1 MWEGEE
7 YSEIF
12 KKKYSIQFRELHTK
26 LSSTFFL
33 QVICFDFL
41 FYRLPDTEEEQIELY
56 KKVTGFPQICGQGL
70 EYKICA
76 LVFLRA
82 KNKGYKF
89 KLASNVK
96 GHGRFDDVYIE
107 YLDDNSRKKHIFV
120 QLKRK
125 RNPLITTNQLLVERR
140 EFSLRKYYKSYI
152 KIEEKFNCSDE
163 GVKLEGSIDE
173 SLFIIHTKAKV
184 EKNLQSNKV
193 TDIGE
198 AEFLMTGGTVLQFNE
213 EEHKA
218 IYEHLKELP
227 KHREFLSRF
236 RIFYSQAD
244 EREMDRHIESEL
256 QQSMKL
262 PESEL
267 DIAYRY
273 YRDLIMDWWQDSH
286 CFLQDTSPR
295 ENDPLR
301 KTSEYLRT
309 IRDRISGIPQVS
321 QKHSYWTP

>member
-1 MWEGEE
+1 M
-7 YSEIF
+7 
-12 KKKYSIQFRELHTK
+12 
-26 LSSTFFL
+26 
-33 QVICFDFL
+33 
-41 FYRLPDTEEEQIELY
+41 
-56 KKVTGFPQICGQGL
+56 
-70 EYKICA
+70 
-76 LVFLRA
+76 FLRA

-96 GHGRFDDVYIE
+96 GHETFDDVFVE
-107 YLDDNSRKKHIFV
+107 YLDDISRKKHIFV

-125 RNPLITTNQLLVERR
+125 RNPLITTNQLLAERG
-140 EFSLRKYYKSYI
+140 EFSLRKCYESYI
-152 KIEEKFNCSDE
+152 KIEEKFNCSEE
-163 GVKLEGSIDE
+163 GFKLEGSIDE
-173 SLFIIHTKAKV
+173 SLFILYTNAKV

-198 AEFLMTGGTVLQFNE
+198 TEFLMTGGTVLQFNE

-218 IYEHLKELP
+218 IYEHLQDLP
-227 KHREFLSRF
+227 KHRDFLRRF
-236 RIFYSQAD
+236 RILYSQAD
-244 EREMDRHIESEL
+244 ERQMDRYITCEL

-309 IRDRISGIPQVS
+309 IRDRISGITQVS
-321 QKHSYWTP
+321 QKHSY

>member
-1 MWEGEE
+1 MEG
-7 YSEIF
+7 
-12 KKKYSIQFRELHTK
+12 L
-26 LSSTFFL
+26 
-33 QVICFDFL
+33 
-41 FYRLPDTEEEQIELY
+41 
-56 KKVTGFPQICGQGL
+56 G
-70 EYKICA
+70 A
-76 LVFLRA
+76 
-82 KNKGYKF
+82 
-89 KLASNVK
+89 
-96 GHGRFDDVYIE
+96 FDDVFIE
-107 YLDDNSRKKHIFV
+107 YLDDNCRKKHNFV
-120 QLKRK
+120 QLKSKTTK
-125 RNPLITTNQLLVERR
+125 RVTMEQLLAKKG
-140 EFSLRKYYKSYI
+140 EFSLRKYYESYI
-152 KIEEKFNCSDE
+152 QIEEKFNSSE
-163 GVKLEGSIDE
+163 EVKIEGSIDE
-173 SLFIIHTKAKV
+173 SLFILYTNADV
-184 EKNLQSNKV
+184 GKNLQSNKV

-309 IRDRISGIPQVS
+309 IRDRISGITQVS
-321 QKHSYWTP
+321 QKHSY